1 VGKKESATAV
11 QATKVQGTLM
21 TLLKHY
27 VDQIKAM
34 SSQMGS
40 NQLMVLVGLVVFM
53 GVLSR
58 NRTKASKYLKA
69 ATNKVLQTVK
79 MGTTVTSI

>member
-1 VGKKESATAV
+1 
-11 QATKVQGTLM
+11 M
-21 TLLKHY
+21 ILLQHY
-27 VDQIKAM
+27 IDQIKAM
-34 SSQMGS
+34 SGQMGA
-40 NQLMVLVGLVVFM
+40 NQLMVIMGLVVFM

-69 ATNKVLQTVK
+69 AVNKVMQTVK

>member
-1 VGKKESATAV
+1 MGKKGSATTV
-11 QATKVQGTLM
+11 QATKAQGKLM
-21 TLLKHY
+21 ILLKHY
-27 VDQIKAM
+27 VEQIKAM
-34 SSQMGS
+34 SSQMGA
-40 NQLMVLVGLVVFM
+40 NQLMVIVGLVVFM

-69 ATNKVLQTVK
+69 AANKVMQTVK